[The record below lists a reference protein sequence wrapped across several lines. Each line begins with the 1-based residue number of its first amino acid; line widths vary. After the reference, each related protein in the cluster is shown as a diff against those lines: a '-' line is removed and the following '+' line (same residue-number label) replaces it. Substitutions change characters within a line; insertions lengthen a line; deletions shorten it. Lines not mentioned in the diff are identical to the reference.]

1 MKKVSNTES
10 ELKKAMLVIIHGSS
24 PPNFRGG
31 LKISDQ
37 NNWGGPEQKNKFG
50 GGELNLRGDL
60 KF

>member
-31 LKISDQ
+31 WGLKISDQ

-50 GGELNLRGDL
+50 GGS
-60 KF
+60 